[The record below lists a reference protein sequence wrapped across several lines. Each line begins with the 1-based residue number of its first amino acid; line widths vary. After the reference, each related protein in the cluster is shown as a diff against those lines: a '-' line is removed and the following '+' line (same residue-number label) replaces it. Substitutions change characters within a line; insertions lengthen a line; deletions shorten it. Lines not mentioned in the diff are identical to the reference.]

1 MISVNAEKNKKAV
14 KEKKMSWKNMAWDK
28 ILEKLEI

>member
-1 MISVNAEKNKKAV
+1 MISINAEKNKKAV
-14 KEKKMSWKNMAWDK
+14 KEKTMSWKNMAWDK